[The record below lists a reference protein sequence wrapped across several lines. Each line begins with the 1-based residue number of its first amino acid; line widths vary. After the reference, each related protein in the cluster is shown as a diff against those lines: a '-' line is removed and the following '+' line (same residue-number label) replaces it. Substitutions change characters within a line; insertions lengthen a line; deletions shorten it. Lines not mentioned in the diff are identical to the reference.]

1 MNVRQVTHGR
11 EICCQIILIK
21 EGASMQ
27 QSGSQGQ
34 SQGKRSPVV
43 VGIGAA
49 VVAATV
55 TLVVLLSNSPQV
67 STTDQ
72 FASVTKQCTLM
83 QRRLLVAT
91 EHGGGTVRFRASG
104 WLSQPFTLTNQ
115 PQVVIFP
122 LPRPGDA
129 PVSEPISVEGNAT
142 NVVITS
148 EVTDLHQVF
157 DVPGAYTYTVTWA
170 PRKSC

>member
-1 MNVRQVTHGR
+1 
-11 EICCQIILIK
+11 
-21 EGASMQ
+21 MQ
-27 QSGSQGQ
+27 EAHSQRP
-34 SQGKRSPVV
+34 SQGKRSPFV

-49 VVAATV
+49 AIAATV
-55 TLVVLLSNSPQV
+55 TLVVRMNNSPQV
-67 STTDQ
+67 STADQ
-72 FASVTKQCTLM
+72 VSSVSKQCTLM

-104 WLSQPFTLTNQ
+104 WLSPPFTLSAQ

-129 PVSEPISVEGNAT
+129 PVSEQISVEGNAT

-157 DVPGAYTYTVTWA
+157 DVSGIYAYTVTWA

>member
-1 MNVRQVTHGR
+1 
-11 EICCQIILIK
+11 
-21 EGASMQ
+21 MQ
-27 QSGSQGQ
+27 EAHSQRP
-34 SQGKRSPVV
+34 SQGKRSPFV

-49 VVAATV
+49 AIAATV
-55 TLVVLLSNSPQV
+55 TLVVMMNNSPQV
-67 STTDQ
+67 STADQ
-72 FASVTKQCTLM
+72 VSSVSKQCTLM

-104 WLSQPFTLTNQ
+104 WLSPPFTLSAQ

-122 LPRPGDA
+122 LPRPGDV
-129 PVSEPISVEGNAT
+129 PMSEQISVEGNAT

-157 DVPGAYTYTVTWA
+157 DVSGIYAYTVTWA

>member
-1 MNVRQVTHGR
+1 
-11 EICCQIILIK
+11 
-21 EGASMQ
+21 MQ
-27 QSGSQGQ
+27 EAHSQRR
-34 SQGKRSPVV
+34 SQRKRSPFV

-49 VVAATV
+49 AIAATV
-55 TLVVLLSNSPQV
+55 TLVVMMNNSPQV
-67 STTDQ
+67 STADQ
-72 FASVTKQCTLM
+72 VSSVSKQCTLM

-104 WLSQPFTLTNQ
+104 WLSPPFTLSAQ

-122 LPRPGDA
+122 LPRPVDE
-129 PVSEPISVEGNAT
+129 PMSEQISVEGNAT

-157 DVPGAYTYTVTWA
+157 DVSGIYAYTVTWA

>member
-1 MNVRQVTHGR
+1 
-11 EICCQIILIK
+11 
-21 EGASMQ
+21 MQ
-27 QSGSQGQ
+27 DAASQGQ
-34 SQGKRSPVV
+34 SQGKRSPVI

-49 VVAATV
+49 VVAATI
-55 TLVVLLSNSPQV
+55 TLVVMMNSSPQV
-67 STTDQ
+67 STSDQ
-72 FASVTKQCTLM
+72 AASVTRQCTLM

-91 EHGGGTVRFRASG
+91 EHGGGTIRFRASG
-104 WLSQPFTLTNQ
+104 WLSPPFALSAQ

-129 PVSEPISVEGNAT
+129 PVSEQISVEGNAT

-157 DVPGAYTYTVTWA
+157 DVPGVYTYTVTWA

>member
-1 MNVRQVTHGR
+1 MQ
-11 EICCQIILIK
+11 EA
-21 EGASMQ
+21 ASQ
-27 QSGSQGQ
+27 RQ
-34 SQGKRSPVV
+34 SQGKPSPVV

-49 VVAATV
+49 AIAAMV
-55 TLVVLLSNSPQV
+55 TLVLMLNNSPEV
-67 STTDQ
+67 STPDQ
-72 FASVTKQCTLM
+72 AASVSKQCTLM

-104 WLSQPFTLTNQ
+104 WLSPPFALSAQ

-129 PVSEPISVEGNAT
+129 PVSEQISVEGNAT

-157 DVPGAYTYTVTWA
+157 DVPGLYAYTVTWA

>member
-1 MNVRQVTHGR
+1 
-11 EICCQIILIK
+11 
-21 EGASMQ
+21 MQ
-27 QSGSQGQ
+27 EAHSQRP
-34 SQGKRSPVV
+34 SQGKRSPFV

-49 VVAATV
+49 AIAATV
-55 TLVVLLSNSPQV
+55 TLVVMMNNSPQV
-67 STTDQ
+67 STADQ
-72 FASVTKQCTLM
+72 VSSASKQCTLM

-104 WLSQPFTLTNQ
+104 WLSPPFTLSAQ

-129 PVSEPISVEGNAT
+129 PMSEQISVEGNAT

-157 DVPGAYTYTVTWA
+157 DVSGIYAYTVTWA

>member
-1 MNVRQVTHGR
+1 
-11 EICCQIILIK
+11 
-21 EGASMQ
+21 MQ
-27 QSGSQGQ
+27 EATSQ
-34 SQGKRSPVV
+34 SQGKRSPVI

-55 TLVVLLSNSPQV
+55 TLVVMMNSSPQV
-67 STTDQ
+67 STADQ
-72 FASVTKQCTLM
+72 AASVTKQCALM

-104 WLSQPFTLTNQ
+104 WLSPPFALTAQ

-129 PVSEPISVEGNAT
+129 PVSEQISVEGNAS

-157 DVPGAYTYTVTWA
+157 DVPGVYAYTVTWA

>member
-1 MNVRQVTHGR
+1 
-11 EICCQIILIK
+11 
-21 EGASMQ
+21 MQ
-27 QSGSQGQ
+27 ETASQGQ
-34 SQGKRSPVV
+34 TRGKRSPVV

-55 TLVVLLSNSPQV
+55 TLVVMMSNSPQV

-72 FASVTKQCTLM
+72 SASVSKQCTLM
-83 QRRLLVAT
+83 QRRLLVVT
-91 EHGGGTVRFRASG
+91 ETGGGTVRFRASG
-104 WLSQPFTLTNQ
+104 WLSPPFTLTTQ
-115 PQVVIFP
+115 PQVIVFP

-129 PVSEPISVEGNAT
+129 PVSEQISVEGNAT

-157 DVPGAYTYTVTWA
+157 DVPGVYTYTVTWA

>member
-1 MNVRQVTHGR
+1 
-11 EICCQIILIK
+11 
-21 EGASMQ
+21 MQ
-27 QSGSQGQ
+27 EAHSQRP
-34 SQGKRSPVV
+34 SQGKRSPFV

-49 VVAATV
+49 AIAATV
-55 TLVVLLSNSPQV
+55 TLVVMMNNSPQV
-67 STTDQ
+67 STADQ
-72 FASVTKQCTLM
+72 VSSVSKQCTLM

-104 WLSQPFTLTNQ
+104 WLSPPFTLSAQ

-129 PVSEPISVEGNAT
+129 PMSEQISVEGNAT

-157 DVPGAYTYTVTWA
+157 DVSGIYAYTVTWA

>member
-1 MNVRQVTHGR
+1 
-11 EICCQIILIK
+11 
-21 EGASMQ
+21 MQ
-27 QSGSQGQ
+27 EAHSQRR
-34 SQGKRSPVV
+34 SQRKRSPFV
-43 VGIGAA
+43 VGVGAA
-49 VVAATV
+49 AIAATV
-55 TLVVLLSNSPQV
+55 TLVVMMNNSPQV
-67 STTDQ
+67 STADQ
-72 FASVTKQCTLM
+72 VSSVSKQCTLM

-104 WLSQPFTLTNQ
+104 WLSPPFTLSAQ

-129 PVSEPISVEGNAT
+129 PMSEQISVEGNAT

-157 DVPGAYTYTVTWA
+157 DVSGIYAYTVTWA

>member
-1 MNVRQVTHGR
+1 
-11 EICCQIILIK
+11 
-21 EGASMQ
+21 MQ
-27 QSGSQGQ
+27 EATSQGQ
-34 SQGKRSPVV
+34 SQGKRSPVI

-55 TLVVLLSNSPQV
+55 TLVVMMNSSPQQ
-67 STTDQ
+67 SAADQ
-72 FASVTKQCTLM
+72 VASVTKQCTLM

-104 WLSQPFTLTNQ
+104 WLSPPFALTAQ

-129 PVSEPISVEGNAT
+129 PVSEQISVEGNAT

>member
-1 MNVRQVTHGR
+1 
-11 EICCQIILIK
+11 
-21 EGASMQ
+21 
-27 QSGSQGQ
+27 
-34 SQGKRSPVV
+34 
-43 VGIGAA
+43 
-49 VVAATV
+49 
-55 TLVVLLSNSPQV
+55 
-67 STTDQ
+67 
-72 FASVTKQCTLM
+72 
-83 QRRLLVAT
+83 LVAT

-104 WLSQPFTLTNQ
+104 WLSPPFTLSAQ

-129 PVSEPISVEGNAT
+129 PVSEQISVEGNAT

-157 DVPGAYTYTVTWA
+157 DVSGIYAYTVTWA

>member
-1 MNVRQVTHGR
+1 
-11 EICCQIILIK
+11 
-21 EGASMQ
+21 MQ
-27 QSGSQGQ
+27 EAHSQRP
-34 SQGKRSPVV
+34 SQGKRSPFV

-49 VVAATV
+49 AIAATV
-55 TLVVLLSNSPQV
+55 TLVVMMNNSPQV
-67 STTDQ
+67 STADQ
-72 FASVTKQCTLM
+72 VSSVSKQCTLM

-104 WLSQPFTLTNQ
+104 WLSPPFTLTAQ

-129 PVSEPISVEGNAT
+129 PMSEQISVEGNAT

-157 DVPGAYTYTVTWA
+157 DVSGIYAYTVTWA

>member
-1 MNVRQVTHGR
+1 
-11 EICCQIILIK
+11 
-21 EGASMQ
+21 MQ
-27 QSGSQGQ
+27 EAHSQRP
-34 SQGKRSPVV
+34 SQGKRSPFV

-49 VVAATV
+49 AIAATV
-55 TLVVLLSNSPQV
+55 TLVVMMNNSPQV
-67 STTDQ
+67 STADQ
-72 FASVTKQCTLM
+72 VSSVSKQCTLM

-104 WLSQPFTLTNQ
+104 WLSPPFTLSAQ

-129 PVSEPISVEGNAT
+129 PVSEQISVEGNAT

-157 DVPGAYTYTVTWA
+157 DVSGIYAYTVTWA

>member
-1 MNVRQVTHGR
+1 
-11 EICCQIILIK
+11 
-21 EGASMQ
+21 MQ
-27 QSGSQGQ
+27 EAHSQRR
-34 SQGKRSPVV
+34 SQRKRSPFV

-49 VVAATV
+49 AIAATV
-55 TLVVLLSNSPQV
+55 TLVVMMNNSPQV
-67 STTDQ
+67 STADQ
-72 FASVTKQCTLM
+72 VSSVSKQCTLM

-104 WLSQPFTLTNQ
+104 WLSPPFTLSAQ

-129 PVSEPISVEGNAT
+129 PMSEQISVEGNAT

-157 DVPGAYTYTVTWA
+157 DVSGIYAYTVTWA